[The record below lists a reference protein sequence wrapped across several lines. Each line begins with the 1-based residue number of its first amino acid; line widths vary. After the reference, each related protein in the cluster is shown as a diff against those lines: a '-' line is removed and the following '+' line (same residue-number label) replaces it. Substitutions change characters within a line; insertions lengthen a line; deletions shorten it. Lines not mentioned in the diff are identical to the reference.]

1 MYVALFRSFQVF
13 SDDLLGTNYVG
24 EMASSKYYNY
34 PAGQT
39 QQIKGGGGEG
49 GGEEKG
55 GKANPNPVSLFP
67 SLLPFPFIQ
76 HVAFSYTI
84 VHIFSAL
91 TFGPRMRV
99 LFLC

>member
-24 EMASSKYYNY
+24 EMTSSKYYNY
-34 PAGQT
+34 PA
-39 QQIKGGGGEG
+39 QQIKGGGV

-55 GKANPNPVSLFP
+55 RKANPK
-67 SLLPFPFIQ
+67 

-84 VHIFSAL
+84 VHIFSTL
-91 TFGPRMRV
+91 TSGPRMRV

>member
-13 SDDLLGTNYVG
+13 SDDLLGTNYAD

-34 PAGQT
+34 PAWQA
-39 QQIKGGGGEG
+39 QQMKGAGGGF
-49 GGEEKG
+49 GEEKG
-55 GKANPNPVSLFP
+55 RKAIPNPVSLFP
-67 SLLPFPFIQ
+67 SLLPSPFIQ
-76 HVAFSYTI
+76 RVSFSYRI

-91 TFGPRMRV
+91 TFGPRMHV